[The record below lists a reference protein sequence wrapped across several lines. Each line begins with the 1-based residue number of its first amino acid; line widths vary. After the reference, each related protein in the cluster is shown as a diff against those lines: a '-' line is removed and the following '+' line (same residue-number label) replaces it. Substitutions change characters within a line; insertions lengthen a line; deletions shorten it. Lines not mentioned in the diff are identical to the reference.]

1 MTIGTI
7 PQKNVTKPTAERIR
21 VDIDSINNYVVYDFL
36 SNQYDSIK
44 EIKKRII
51 IIESK
56 HGVIIEP
63 NSVLDIIHSL

>member
-1 MTIGTI
+1 MH
-7 PQKNVTKPTAERIR
+7 
-21 VDIDSINNYVVYDFL
+21 VDIGSINNYVVYDFL

-44 EIKKRII
+44 EIKKHTI

-56 HGVIIEP
+56 HGEIIEP